1 MAREVQRACGAYATY
16 APSPW
21 IAWGCFDPPRETHRP
36 PPGWHGR
43 CFRSRVGGST
53 MRAAAASLDREQA
66 PADEARVTTLLAL
79 VRAVGEVTRDDRE
92 VVATIL
98 HMLRSGE
105 VRLCGN
111 FRNTPIEDFE

>member
-1 MAREVQRACGAYATY
+1 
-16 APSPW
+16 
-21 IAWGCFDPPRETHRP
+21 
-36 PPGWHGR
+36 
-43 CFRSRVGGST
+43 
-53 MRAAAASLDREQA
+53 MRAAAAVPLTPEPAPLQRETR
-66 PADEARVTTLLAL
+66 ETTLLAL

-111 FRNTPIEDFE
+111 FRNAPIEDFE

>member
-1 MAREVQRACGAYATY
+1 
-16 APSPW
+16 
-21 IAWGCFDPPRETHRP
+21 
-36 PPGWHGR
+36 
-43 CFRSRVGGST
+43 
-53 MRAAAASLDREQA
+53 MRAAAASLNREQA
-66 PADEARVTTLLAL
+66 PAQSEAKVTTLLAL

-111 FRNTPIEDFE
+111 FRNHPIEDFE